1 MHVIREGEESITR
14 TRSLVQLLPPLL
26 PLFLT
31 QRFGE
36 TFEKTLPVRLLRPLK
51 DLAADVEVNGIRLIR
66 TLDAFFEGEG
76 EDLWVMPEPPQ
87 VGFGP
92 RQTSAVDTRLLS
104 GSNSN
109 DRPTVCVRD
118 AVRLRVLEGE
128 CGNDQVSDGIRWE
141 LE

>member
-66 TLDAFFEGEG
+66 TLDAFFEG
-76 EDLWVMPEPPQ
+76 
-87 VGFGP
+87 
-92 RQTSAVDTRLLS
+92 
-104 GSNSN
+104 
-109 DRPTVCVRD
+109 
-118 AVRLRVLEGE
+118 
-128 CGNDQVSDGIRWE
+128 
-141 LE
+141 